1 MLIKKPYLMIFWFL
15 PLYCYETVSITEIGF
30 ESFIKYAQLSLVFRL
45 LLFTH
50 QINNCSFVISVLFV
64 LSLLALN
71 MLYSD
76 ITEFQ
81 LVAFLMGYA
90 LMTHLITKKNPHE
103 IWSQYYLI
111 CVVISWLTII
121 DLISFFISGEFIISY
136 RKPEVIG
143 IGVPR
148 INTIFDEMSHQAFFM
163 MPATIFCSV
172 YKSRARN
179 LLLVG
184 LLSTMSVAALILF
197 AMALLI
203 YLRKKLLHNLL
214 RVAPLIFIVTL
225 ALYLGSNFII
235 SKMSTV
241 FVSDALVTG

>member
-1 MLIKKPYLMIFWFL
+1 
-15 PLYCYETVSITEIGF
+15 
-30 ESFIKYAQLSLVFRL
+30 
-45 LLFTH
+45 
-50 QINNCSFVISVLFV
+50 
-64 LSLLALN
+64 
-71 MLYSD
+71 
-76 ITEFQ
+76 
-81 LVAFLMGYA
+81 
-90 LMTHLITKKNPHE
+90 
-103 IWSQYYLI
+103 
-111 CVVISWLTII
+111 
-121 DLISFFISGEFIISY
+121 
-136 RKPEVIG
+136 
-143 IGVPR
+143 
-148 INTIFDEMSHQAFFM
+148 MSHQAFFM

-197 AMALLI
+197 AMARLI

-241 FVSDALVTG
+241 FVSDALVTGEQTKEVSAANILLGIEVLKFISWKDLLLGYGYFGLAENIPRLLYDSSFYPYFQMIDTLDEPKSVGLLNLIFYFGLLQCSI